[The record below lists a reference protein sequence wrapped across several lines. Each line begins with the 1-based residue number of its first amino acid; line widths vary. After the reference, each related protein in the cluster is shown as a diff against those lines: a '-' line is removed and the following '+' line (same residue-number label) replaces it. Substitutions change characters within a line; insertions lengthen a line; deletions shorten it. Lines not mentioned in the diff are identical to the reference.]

1 VDEGRN
7 EMKLAMGRVILAAT
21 LLLVWSGA
29 AARGQEL
36 SPDQARKDP
45 SRSTALAQNEA
56 NRIQPATI
64 ESLISRESAVSPP
77 NLSQPAP
84 PPQGPVAPVLVKIGD
99 LTTVEGVREN
109 SLIGYGM
116 VVGLTRTGDSQQT
129 VFTTQT
135 LANIMQRMG
144 AQIPPATARV
154 NNIAAVFVT
163 ATLPPFAREGA
174 VLDVTVSSIGDAK
187 SLEGGMLLLTPLYG
201 ADGQVYAA
209 AQGPVAVGGFAAG
222 ASGATKQMNHPT
234 IGRIPSGGRVER
246 SLSFDLNRLSPVSL
260 LLRES
265 DFTTAGQIT
274 DAINSEF
281 GHEVAT
287 ARDGGRVDVNPEATG
302 IKNMTALLAK
312 VENLVVA
319 VHRRAR
325 VVVNERTGTV
335 VIGKD
340 VRLGAVSV
348 LHGGYSVQV
357 STTLAVSQPNPLSQ
371 GKTEVTPQTDVQ
383 AKDSPAK
390 RLEIGEGASI
400 DELVSG
406 LQAMGASA
414 RDVISILQAI
424 KAAGALDADLEVI

>member
-1 VDEGRN
+1 
-7 EMKLAMGRVILAAT
+7 MKT
-21 LLLVWSGA
+21 LLATVLVL
-29 AARGQEL
+29 L
-36 SPDQARKDP
+36 SWPALGGDTATVEAQA
-45 SRSTALAQNEA
+45 
-56 NRIQPATI
+56 
-64 ESLISRESAVSPP
+64 SL
-77 NLSQPAP
+77 
-84 PPQGPVAPVLVKIGD
+84 PVAPPAPAQSIAVKIGD

-154 NNIAAVFVT
+154 NNVAAVFVT
-163 ATLPPFAREGA
+163 ASLPPFARPGT
-174 VLDVTVSSIGDAK
+174 VMDVTVSSVGDAK

-201 ADGQVYAA
+201 ADGQIYAA

-222 ASGATKQMNHPT
+222 GAGATKQMNHPT

-246 SLSFDLNRLSPVSL
+246 SLPFDLNRLTPVSL
-260 LLRES
+260 LLREP
-265 DFTTAGQIT
+265 DFSTAGAIS
-274 DAINSEF
+274 DAINREF

-287 ARDGGRVDVNPEATG
+287 ARDGGRVEVSPDATG
-302 IKNMTALLAK
+302 VKNMTALLAK
-312 VENLVVA
+312 IENLVVA
-319 VHRRAR
+319 VHHRAR
-325 VVVNERTGTV
+325 VVVNERTGTI

-348 LHGGYSVQV
+348 LHGGFSVQI
-357 STTLAVSQPNPLSQ
+357 STTFAVSQPNPLSE
-371 GKTEVTPQTDVQ
+371 GKTEVTPQTEVQ

-390 RLEIGEGASI
+390 RLEIGDGASI
-400 DELVSG
+400 DQLVSG
-406 LQAMGASA
+406 LQSMGASA

>member
-1 VDEGRN
+1 
-7 EMKLAMGRVILAAT
+7 MSPKTTAMAALLVLSWTLPLGASEPAPGGPIVGEQEAAKAAT
-21 LLLVWSGA
+21 V
-29 AARGQEL
+29 
-36 SPDQARKDP
+36 
-45 SRSTALAQNEA
+45 
-56 NRIQPATI
+56 QPAT
-64 ESLISRESAVSPP
+64 A
-77 NLSQPAP
+77 QPAAAQPASTVP
-84 PPQGPVAPVLVKIGD
+84 PVTTQPATTQPVPVKIGD

-154 NNIAAVFVT
+154 NNVAAVFVT
-163 ATLPPFAREGA
+163 ASLAPFARPGTA
-174 VLDVTVSSIGDAK
+174 MDVTVSSIGDAK

-201 ADGQVYAA
+201 ADGQVYAD

-222 ASGATKQMNHPT
+222 GQGATKQMNHPT

-246 SLSFDLNRLSPVSL
+246 SVAFDFNHLAPVAL
-260 LLRES
+260 LLREA
-265 DFTTAGQIT
+265 DFSTAGAIS
-274 DAINSEF
+274 DAINRDF

-287 ARDGGRVDVNPEATG
+287 ARDGGRVEVAPEATG
-302 IKNMTALLAK
+302 FKNMTALLAK
-312 VENLVVA
+312 IENLTVP
-319 VHRRAR
+319 VHHRAR

-348 LHGGYSVQV
+348 LHGGFSVQIA
-357 STTLAVSQPNPLSQ
+357 TTLEVSQPTPLSQ
-371 GKTEVTPQTDVQ
+371 GKTEVTPQTEVQ
-383 AKDSPAK
+383 AKDAPAK

-400 DELVSG
+400 DQLVSG
-406 LQAMGASA
+406 LMSMGASA